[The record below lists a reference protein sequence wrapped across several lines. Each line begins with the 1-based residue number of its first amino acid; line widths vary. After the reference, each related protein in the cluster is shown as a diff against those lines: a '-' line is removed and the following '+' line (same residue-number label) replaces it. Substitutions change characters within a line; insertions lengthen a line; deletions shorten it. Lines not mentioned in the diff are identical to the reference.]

1 MLSMILQ
8 WVHPALAADGD
19 RTLPQEQK
27 PGSNRSSRPDAKKVD
42 KEIAMVDRL
51 GLHARPAAL
60 FARSANR
67 FCADVWLEKDSTE
80 VNGKSILGLNM
91 LGANQ
96 GSKLR
101 IRIEVPNP
109 YEAMREIERL
119 IQSWFD
125 EEQL

>member
-8 WVHPALAADGD
+8 WMYPTPAADD
-19 RTLPQEQK
+19 ARPRPQEYK
-27 PGSNRSSRPDAKKVD
+27 PGSNHSPVPGVKKGE
-42 KEIAMVDRL
+42 KEIAIVNRL

-60 FARSANR
+60 FAQVANR
-67 FCADVWLEKDSTE
+67 FCAEVWVAKDSTE
-80 VNGKSILGLNM
+80 VNGKSILGLLM
-91 LGANQ
+91 LGARQ

-101 IRIEVPNP
+101 IHIEGQDA

-125 EEQL
+125 EEKL